1 MIRHRQSQRFAS
13 AGESFSVAS
22 RGSLN
27 RPAGRRQA
35 MENRRGAAMVEFAI
49 IAPVFVILLLGTIE
63 SGNALDTSNLLSSAV
78 REGGRLGCMD
88 WDGVV
93 DASQST
99 NDKVVN
105 DIRNFLVAGGLPGDE
120 ISITITSAQGQDEGD
135 TFDLSDPN
143 NRLRLFRITATI
155 PFEAVT
161 TYPVHFMS
169 GRDVSMSIVFR
180 AGNANLVQ

>member
-1 MIRHRQSQRFAS
+1 MLRRRSQSPAP
-13 AGESFSVAS
+13 AGESSIVAS
-22 RGSLN
+22 RL
-27 RPAGRRQA
+27 RQA
-35 MENRRGAAMVEFAI
+35 VNRRGAAMVEFAV

-63 SGNALDTSNLLSSAV
+63 TGNALDTSNLLSSAI

-99 NDKVVN
+99 NDKVIN
-105 DIRNFLVAGGLPGDE
+105 DIRNFLVAGGLPGDD
-120 ISITITSAQGQDEGD
+120 IAITITSAQGEDEGD
-135 TFDLSDPN
+135 VFNLSDPD

-155 PFEAVT
+155 PFDQVSL
-161 TYPVHFMS
+161 YPSHFMS

-180 AGNANLVQ
+180 AGNASMVQ